1 MEKFDKP
8 ELLLILNT
16 KYSIDSTISIHHPVE
31 KINGTSDNDKSVP
44 NSCCSGTL
52 VNFASF

>member
-16 KYSIDSTISIHHPVE
+16 KYSIGSTISIHHPVE
-31 KINGTSDNDKSVP
+31 KNKRNERQRQVGSKLLLL
-44 NSCCSGTL
+44 GH
-52 VNFASF
+52 AR

>member
-1 MEKFDKP
+1 MEKF

-16 KYSIDSTISIHHPVE
+16 KYSIGSTISIHHPVE

-44 NSCCSGTL
+44 NSCRSGTL